1 MALKVTVSVLSE
13 TQEGDVGDDWKFELN
28 VKIFNQGLKGEGTIK
43 VKKHLL
49 TAGSVQEPPGPPAPL
64 ELPGGDEGP
73 EQILIRLNLKAI
85 EVDLFQND
93 VGIIENDVNCHC
105 PTEAERISA
114 QQTDI
119 SVVVRESPGFLNQV
133 AIFTLKLR
141 IVIERT

>member
-13 TQEGDVGDDWKFELN
+13 TQEGDVGDDWKFDLN
-28 VKIFNQGLKGEGTIK
+28 VKIFNEGLKGEGIIK

-64 ELPGGDEGP
+64 VLPGGDDSQ
-73 EQILIRLNLKAI
+73 EQILIRLNLKAT

-93 VGIIENDVNCHC
+93 VGTIESDVNCHC

-114 QQTDI
+114 TQADI
-119 SVVVRESPGFLNQV
+119 SVVVHESPGFLNQV

-141 IVIERT
+141 IVIERV

>member
-13 TQEGDVGDDWKFELN
+13 TQEGDVGDDWKFDLN
-28 VKIFNQGLKGEGTIK
+28 VKVFNEGLQGEGTIK

-49 TAGSVQEPPGPPAPL
+49 SAGSVQEPPGPPAPL
-64 ELPGGDEGP
+64 VLAGGDDRDH
-73 EQILIRLNLKAI
+73 ILVRLNLKAT

-93 VGIIENDVNCHC
+93 VGIIENDVDCHC
-105 PTEAERISA
+105 PSAAERISA
-114 QQTDI
+114 TQTDI

-141 IVIERT
+141 IVIERA